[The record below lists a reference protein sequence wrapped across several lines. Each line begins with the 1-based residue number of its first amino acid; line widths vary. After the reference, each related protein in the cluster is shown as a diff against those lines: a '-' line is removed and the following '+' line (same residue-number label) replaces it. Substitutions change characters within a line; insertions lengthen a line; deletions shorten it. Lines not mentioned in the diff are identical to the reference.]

1 MGPGPIKSP
10 LQMFPPQPPVRHLH
24 VEHHEHKRKNSFLTQ
39 LAILAIM
46 AIGLGAVWAF
56 TAFPPGSTA
65 DQVASFG
72 LLAFLYAAALAI
84 VEHSQAAELKE
95 AHKEAAKIISQALKD
110 FKI

>member
-1 MGPGPIKSP
+1 
-10 LQMFPPQPPVRHLH
+10 VRHLH
-24 VEHHEHKRKNSFLTQ
+24 VEHHEHNRKNSFLTQ

-46 AIGLGAVWAF
+46 GIGLASVWAF
-56 TAFPPGSTA
+56 TAFPPGSNA
-65 DQVASFG
+65 DAVASFG

-95 AHKEAAKIISQALKD
+95 AHKEAAKIINRALKE